1 MEKDK
6 IIKEIN
12 KMGINQR
19 SNNQQDLHEQETN
32 RKAIEGIRESFME
45 KEQTNK
51 ERLEAAYRTQIHN
64 LNQEVAKQKQAN
76 VNNYETS
83 LARLNFQEN
92 TIYTLEQEK
101 EHYKHE
107 LDKMTKVNRNQVIE
121 LKHKSKEISHYINNA
136 EQYNEK
142 IRELNNKIRVMTEI
156 EMEYKKD
163 QTEDRM
169 QIEDLEAAINSQ
181 YHTTEILYNDLQEAR
196 REIAKLTTEANHTS
210 LESQQEESAVSEESN
225 TLDNNEDEKNRRYI
239 TSMGSQCRKFSAWP
253 TRRRVPFYTKT

>member
-19 SNNQQDLHEQETN
+19 SNTQQDLHEQETN

-51 ERLEAAYRTQIHN
+51 EKLEAAYRTEIYN
-64 LNQEVAKQKQAN
+64 LKQEVAKQKQAN

-107 LDKMTKVNRNQVIE
+107 LEKMKKVNQNQGIE
-121 LKHKSKEISHYINNA
+121 LGHKSQEISNYITNEAKHNEGRHQLALLKLVDGLA
-136 EQYNEK
+136 EKMVRGQFALK
-142 IRELNNKIRVMTEI
+142 RRKRGKVFRV
-156 EMEYKKD
+156 
-163 QTEDRM
+163 
-169 QIEDLEAAINSQ
+169 LLVPNSR
-181 YHTTEILYNDLQEAR
+181 HQENQR
-196 REIAKLTTEANHTS
+196 HSLTS
-210 LESQQEESAVSEESN
+210 LANS
-225 TLDNNEDEKNRRYI
+225 
-239 TSMGSQCRKFSAWP
+239 
-253 TRRRVPFYTKT
+253 